1 MARRFWGQGDEDW
14 HLCHGCSVLPETVR
28 RKVLGED
35 LWIVATRHIPLW
47 MALRVVDA
55 DRLRLRG

>member
-1 MARRFWGQGDEDW
+1 M
-14 HLCHGCSVLPETVR
+14 VL
-28 RKVLGED
+28 RKAFGED

-55 DRLRLRG
+55 DRLHLRG